1 MTSEC
6 DTERDRYDTW
16 PASEIDRLARRLK
29 VLAEY
34 AHARQA
40 SAPATGEDTETRAAQ
55 VLIAHQRLDIGS
67 CLCGW
72 GVKTGQLG
80 KCHSRHVAGE
90 LAAAGVLAVSERHE
104 LCPAHPAGPLSNV
117 RYRCLRCEI
126 ERLRAELASVAPT
139 TADRARATEREAR
152 EAAET
157 SRARG
162 FQARV
167 LSREIGEWR
176 PSEHQPNVGDRV
188 TAEHYARP
196 GQLVTGCWHG
206 CAKFADQE
214 WLTDDDGVDHYIKAG
229 TCVHA
234 EEADD
239 AQ

>member
-126 ERLRAELASVAPT
+126 ERLRAELASVNGGQVTGRFVECGGTEQNYIIDTPDGPRLIKHGT
-139 TADRARATEREAR
+139 ARAAL
-152 EAAET
+152 T
-157 SRARG
+157 SP
-162 FQARV
+162 
-167 LSREIGEWR
+167 L
-176 PSEHQPNVGDRV
+176 
-188 TAEHYARP
+188 
-196 GQLVTGCWHG
+196 GQ
-206 CAKFADQE
+206 QE
-214 WLTDDDGVDHYIKAG
+214 
-229 TCVHA
+229 
-234 EEADD
+234 E
-239 AQ
+239 Q